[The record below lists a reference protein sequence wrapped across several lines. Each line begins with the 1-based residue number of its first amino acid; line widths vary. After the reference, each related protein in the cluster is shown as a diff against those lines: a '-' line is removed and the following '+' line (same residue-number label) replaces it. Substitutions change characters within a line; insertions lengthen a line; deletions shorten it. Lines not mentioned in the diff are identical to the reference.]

1 MYDILWKLWKEKP
14 PKICPRSYPI
24 ENIHFPTSFHT
35 LYPPIPHPPNT
46 LIIQQNSSQSI
57 PNYRPHSP
65 QSVEKSPRGKEK
77 RGEKPKNSAINPGK
91 TPQKGEN
98 KWKTSHTKRPLPAP
112 HFSQPFS
119 NLSSTF
125 SHNFSTGIWKSP
137 EPSKIIPMLIG
148 RFYEFVSMETTKVV
162 IERQCTARCLQRVA
176 PRILEVCTH

>member
-1 MYDILWKLWKEKP
+1 MWKLWKEKP

-24 ENIHFPTSFHT
+24 ENTHFPTSFHSPH
-35 LYPPIPHPPNT
+35 PPIPHSPNT

-112 HFSQPFS
+112 HFSHPFS
-119 NLSSTF
+119 THSPTF
-125 SHNFSTGIWKSP
+125 LPHFPTTSP
-137 EPSKIIPMLIG
+137 QVFF
-148 RFYEFVSMETTKVV
+148 RARKVRSFHV
-162 IERQCTARCLQRVA
+162 TRNGNYSGGFFIANCAGKKCTAPCLV
-176 PRILEVCTH
+176 